1 MESLIDINKLES
13 SILWGEAQLERG
25 NTIRKNIKSLIEE
38 EQDPMEELK
47 LNADLLELENTL
59 QSLGEI
65 YEKDKATRR
74 ILYT

>member
-1 MESLIDINKLES
+1 MGGLIDINKLES
-13 SILWGEAQLERG
+13 SILWGEVQLERG
-25 NTIRKNIKSLIEE
+25 KAIRKNIKFLIEM

-47 LNADLLELENTL
+47 LNADLSEVENTL
-59 QSLGEI
+59 KSLGEI